1 MLMRKLG
8 KIPFAIRMASKIMQ
22 SETTHSL
29 YYAYFHSYITYSIIF
44 CGKSPKVK
52 QIFMLQKGLSESWW
66 LSIKWP
72 VLEIFLISYAYYHY
86 LAFTFKKLYWMW
98 KQIQIFIIMIQEK
111 RTIFLLYFIP
121 PVYIIQVLSRHF

>member
-1 MLMRKLG
+1 MYSESTKFLGLWMDEQLKGNTHIQMLMRKLG

-52 QIFMLQKGLSESWW
+52 QIFMLQKGLSES
-66 LSIKWP
+66 
-72 VLEIFLISYAYYHY
+72 
-86 LAFTFKKLYWMW
+86 
-98 KQIQIFIIMIQEK
+98 
-111 RTIFLLYFIP
+111 
-121 PVYIIQVLSRHF
+121 